1 MLPIRALRG
10 MRVLPD
16 KSAQPAAT
24 TGAVPAPVQP
34 TRAVMT
40 TPSSDTI
47 ADLRTL
53 VLARHAAI
61 AIESDDEERLDSILR
76 LLAGD
81 LRVPLYEWTI
91 TDGLALEPDG
101 AGIYGS
107 NRPATGLA
115 TIADLDLEALY
126 VLKDFAA
133 QLGEPVVS
141 RAFHDVVDHL
151 ATHTQIATLL
161 LVGAHVGLPE
171 ELEPLVTRYQLK
183 PPAPEEYRATI
194 AAVADSLAASGRAKV
209 ELSPAD
215 YTQLAVALSGLT
227 INQARQAV
235 AQVAI
240 ADGRLAGSDTAQLA
254 QIKANALAHD
264 GVLEYFPPADN
275 DSELGGFGNLRRWL
289 QREQVAFGDDAR
301 ALGLPMP
308 KGVLLVGVQGCGKSL
323 AAKVIAREWR
333 LPLLKLDAGRLY
345 DKYVGESERHFRDAI
360 ATAESVAPSILWI
373 DEIEKGMA
381 PGGNSD
387 ADGGLSRRLFGTF
400 LTWLQEKRAPVF
412 VVATANDLTLLPPEL
427 LRKGRFDEV
436 FFVDLPDQDERREI
450 LRIHLTK
457 RQQVPG
463 SFDLGALA
471 NASDGFSG
479 AELEQVVVSALL
491 SSLQQHRPLDTDLLL
506 SAIRATVPLSR
517 SRRAEIE
524 RLRATARQ
532 DFVPVR

>member
-1 MLPIRALRG
+1 MP
-10 MRVLPD
+10 VE
-16 KSAQPAAT
+16 AQPARA
-24 TGAVPAPVQP
+24 AMKVPA
-34 TRAVMT
+34 
-40 TPSSDTI
+40 SDTI
-47 ADLRTL
+47 SDLRTL
-53 VLARHAAI
+53 ILARHPAI

-91 TDGLALEPDG
+91 TEGLVREPDG

-107 NRPATGLA
+107 NNPATGLA
-115 TIADLDLEALY
+115 TIADLDGEAIY

-133 QLGEPVVS
+133 QLAEPVVARS
-141 RAFHDVVDHL
+141 FHDLVDHL
-151 ATHTQIATLL
+151 ASHRQIATVL
-161 LVGAHVGLPE
+161 LVGANVKLPD
-171 ELEPLVTRYQLK
+171 ELEPLVTQYRLK
-183 PPAPEEYRATI
+183 QPSAEEYRATI
-194 AAVADSLAASGRAKV
+194 TAVADSLAASGRASV
-209 ELSPAD
+209 QLSPAD
-215 YTQLAVALSGLT
+215 SAQLATSLTGLT

-240 ADGRLAGSDTAQLA
+240 ADGRLTGADTAQLA

-264 GVLEYFPPADN
+264 GLLEYFPPADN
-275 DSELGGFGNLRRWL
+275 DSELGGFDNLRRWL
-289 QREQVAFGDDAR
+289 DREKVAFGDDAR
-301 ALGLPMP
+301 ALGLPLP

-345 DKYVGESERHFRDAI
+345 DKYVGESERHFREAI
-360 ATAESVAPSILWI
+360 ETAESVAPSILWI

-400 LTWLQEKRAPVF
+400 LTWLQEKQAPVF
-412 VVATANDLTLLPPEL
+412 VVATANDLSLLPPEF

-436 FFVDLPDQDERREI
+436 FFVDLPDSDERREI
-450 LRIHLTK
+450 LRIHLAM
-457 RQQVPG
+457 RHQAPD
-463 SFDLGALA
+463 SFDLDAIA
-471 NASDGFSG
+471 AATDGVSG

-491 SSLQQHRPLDTDLLL
+491 SSLQQQHPADTGLIL

-517 SRRAEIE
+517 SRHDEIE
-524 RLRATARQ
+524 RLRAAARQ
-532 DFVPVR
+532 QFVPVR